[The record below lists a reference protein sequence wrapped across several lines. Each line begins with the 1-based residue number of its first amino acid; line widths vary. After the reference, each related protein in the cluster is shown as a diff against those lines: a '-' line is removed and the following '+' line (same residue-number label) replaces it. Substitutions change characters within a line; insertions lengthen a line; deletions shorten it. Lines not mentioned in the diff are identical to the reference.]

1 MKLFND
7 IYKFNNKNKLNSFTY
22 VIRGVAL
29 VSISLGLFSV
39 IISSFILSGFKE
51 EIKKKIYDFSGHYN
65 ISNYSNGLSFKNSPI
80 NLSDGLYVKSKNIK
94 DISSVHPYI
103 LNSALIQGKENN
115 IEGVVFNGIDKNYI
129 NNISHHI
136 DEIGDN
142 FNLNN
147 SVIISYS
154 LSKKLNAFLYDTV
167 TIFFPNEPPVFR
179 KMLVEGIYNTGLQEI
194 DDLTVFGPISLSRK
208 LYKWDTQKASGLHIF
223 VNKNLYKESQINE
236 IKNNALYNEYVETTN
251 NKYIQIFD
259 WLSLLD
265 KNVAIFFII
274 IVMVACFNMLSI
286 IFILII
292 EKTNLIGTLK
302 SFGTNRNIIF
312 NIFFNIGFKIT
323 FYGMIIG
330 NSLSFIIIYIQNNFK
345 LFKLNKEN
353 YYIDHIPMD
362 FTISNIL
369 LINVIMFIMILLSI
383 CIPIIYIDRIRVIN
397 SIKFS

>member
-223 VNKNLYKESQINE
+223 VNKNLYEESQINE

-323 FYGMIIG
+323 FYGMVIG

>member
-94 DISSVHPYI
+94 DIRSVHPYI

-323 FYGMIIG
+323 FYGMVIG

>member
-323 FYGMIIG
+323 FYGMVIG

>member
-94 DISSVHPYI
+94 DIRSVHPYI